1 MTRRGA
7 MWLMGGSFLISISL
21 FSPTLMG
28 GRELYLFGLHPV
40 LWSLSGLG
48 LQAILASK
56 LSVSPPAHLLKR
68 YGFG

>member
-40 LWSLSGLG
+40 L
-48 LQAILASK
+48 
-56 LSVSPPAHLLKR
+56 
-68 YGFG
+68 